1 MNRFIKFIDSSV
13 GKKLVMSLTGLFV
26 FLFLIEH
33 LVGNLLLLIN
43 DNGEIYTDYAEFMAS
58 PLNIPVRIIEIGLFV
73 FLIYHIINGV
83 RLAVKNK
90 SVRKISYHT
99 TNPSANSSFF
109 SRFMMW
115 SGSIIF
121 IFLVVHLRSFFFP
134 YRFGTPDNSLYQ
146 GVVEAF
152 SNPIYSLFY
161 ILAMIFLAFHL
172 IHGVQSAF
180 LTLGIKNEKYTP
192 SIKKTGII
200 LSILICAGFALI
212 PIVFLLRGGN

>member
-1 MNRFIKFIDSSV
+1 MSWFIKFIDSSI
-13 GKKLVMSLTGLFV
+13 GKKIVMALTGLFI

-43 DNGEIYTDYAEFMAS
+43 DNGEIYTDYAEFMTS
-58 PLNIPVRIIEIGLFV
+58 SLNIPVRIIEILLFI

-83 RLAVKNK
+83 RLAIKNK
-90 SVRKISYHT
+90 SVRPINYRT

-109 SRFMMW
+109 SRFMFW
-115 SGSIIF
+115 GGSVIF

-134 YRFGTPDNSLYQ
+134 YRFGTPDNTLYQ

-152 SNPIYSLFY
+152 SSPLYSGFY

-172 IHGVQSAF
+172 VHGVQSAF
-180 LTLGIKNEKYTP
+180 LTMGFKNERYSP
-192 SIKKTGII
+192 SIKKAGII

-212 PIVFLLRGGN
+212 PIVFLLKGGN